1 MLIRLIAAGALDS
14 TVKGMK
20 TLLKKRFGNDDFVQW
35 IGQLFSL
42 RCKEEVRMC
51 KRPNAVYNKSTNLRG
66 RLSMWA
72 CTRALHLHPITDD
85 VSLPPGYTSRPRW
98 TRQAES

>member
-1 MLIRLIAAGALDS
+1 MLIRLIAAGAQDS

-42 RCKEEVRMC
+42 RCKEEVSMC
-51 KRPNAVYNKSTNLRG
+51 KRPNAVYN
-66 RLSMWA
+66 
-72 CTRALHLHPITDD
+72 TRAQIFGGD
-85 VSLPPGYTSRPRW
+85 
-98 TRQAES
+98 